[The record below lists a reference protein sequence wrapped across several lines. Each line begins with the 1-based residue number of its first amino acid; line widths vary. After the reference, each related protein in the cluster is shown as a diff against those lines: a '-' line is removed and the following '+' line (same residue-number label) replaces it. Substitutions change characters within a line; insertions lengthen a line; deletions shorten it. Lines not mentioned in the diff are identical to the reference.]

1 MTLSTTQERAPGDL
15 RPRPDTPRR
24 ARSRGRR
31 QPRFNSAYL
40 FLLPA
45 GLVLGVFV
53 IYPLIATGWMSLH
66 DWSVGG
72 ESAWIA
78 LDNYAELAGDERF
91 WNAMRVTATYT
102 VVVVVAQVALAL
114 GIAQALRKTHWFTAL
129 LRSAYYFPTI
139 VSLAVVGVIWQFLL
153 DPQIGLVST
162 WLQGAGVDTPD
173 FLRDTST
180 ALPAIIV
187 VGIWKGLGFTLIIIL
202 AGLQSVPGELYEAA
216 RIDGAGSWRQYWS
229 ITLPLLRPAT
239 TFATV
244 IATVQSLQLFELS
257 YVMTKGGPLFSTES
271 VVMYLY
277 QRGFIDFR
285 MGYASAIAWVLFV
298 VILAISFVQLR
309 LMRYQDVD

>member
-1 MTLSTTQERAPGDL
+1 DAL
-15 RPRPDTPRR
+15 RPVR
-24 ARSRGRR
+24 ARGRR
-31 QPRFNSAYL
+31 RARFNSAYL

-53 IYPLIATGWMSLH
+53 IYPLVATGWMSLH

-72 ESAWIA
+72 ASSWSG
-78 LDNYAELAGDERF
+78 LDNYVELASDARF

-102 VVVVVAQVALAL
+102 VVVVSVQIALSL
-114 GIAQALRKTHWFTAL
+114 GVAQALRKTSWFTAL

-153 DPQIGLVST
+153 DPQIGLVNT
-162 WLQGAGVDTPD
+162 WLRAAGIDTPD
-173 FLRDTST
+173 FLRDPST

-216 RIDGAGSWRQYWS
+216 RIDGAGPWRQYWS

-257 YVMTKGGPLFSTES
+257 YVMTRGGPLFSTES

>member
-1 MTLSTTQERAPGDL
+1 MIEDRAARDVRPGADA
-15 RPRPDTPRR
+15 PRPAR
-24 ARSRGRR
+24 ARGRR
-31 QPRFNSAYL
+31 RSRFNSAYL

-72 ESAWIA
+72 RSAWIG
-78 LDNYAELAGDERF
+78 LDNYAELAADSRF
-91 WNAMRVTATYT
+91 WNAMRVTVTYT
-102 VVVVVAQVALAL
+102 VVVVIVQIALSLA
-114 GIAQALRKTHWFTAL
+114 IAQALRKTSWFTAL

-153 DPQIGLVST
+153 DPQIGLVNT
-162 WLQGAGVDTPD
+162 WLQAAGIDTPD
-173 FLRDTST
+173 FLRDPAT
-180 ALPAIIV
+180 ALPAIVV

-216 RIDGAGSWRQYWS
+216 RIDGAGPWRQYWS

-257 YVMTKGGPLFSTES
+257 YVMTRGGPLFSTES

-309 LMRYQDVD
+309 MMRYQDVD